1 MTFRSEGELVFAVNA
16 ARDLTNLAI
25 ACLEFYRRY
34 ALGLL
39 GIWIPVEPFTV
50 VFLPLD
56 NANSLKVRLV
66 YTKTSNHQEPV
77 YYDVDDDNYSESW
90 GASNLSHYVT
100 VITKTTEEQVF
111 SIPFKLLLSSKEN
124 LELSIKRFA
133 ESERKQLQEK
143 ERESKIAAH
152 QEAIRKLTEEINDR
166 AERMETYSGNSDR
179 RNDGCRFG
187 A

>member
-1 MTFRSEGELVFAVNA
+1 MTFRTESDIVYAVNA
-16 ARDLTNLAI
+16 ARDLTNLVV

-34 ALGLL
+34 AQGLL
-39 GIWIPVEPFTV
+39 GIRIPVEPFTV

-56 NANSLKVRLV
+56 NADSLKLRLV
-66 YTKTSNHQEPV
+66 YTKTNNHQEPV

-90 GASNLSHYVT
+90 GSSNVSHHVT

-124 LELSIKRFA
+124 MELSIKRFA
-133 ESERKQLQEK
+133 EVERKRLQEK

-152 QEAIRKLTEEINDR
+152 QEEIRKLQEEK
-166 AERMETYSGNSDR
+166 S
-179 RNDGCRFG
+179 
-187 A
+187 